1 MHFFP
6 GLFTMLAL
14 CWSLQVGFFIC
25 YKLVVFLDVP
35 IFQAILKLN
44 ELLET
49 FLELGILFNFDFF
62 FEIGE
67 NLKLHKILY
76 Q

>member
-1 MHFFP
+1 
-6 GLFTMLAL
+6 MLAL

-44 ELLET
+44 ELSET

-62 FEIGE
+62 F
-67 NLKLHKILY
+67 
-76 Q
+76 